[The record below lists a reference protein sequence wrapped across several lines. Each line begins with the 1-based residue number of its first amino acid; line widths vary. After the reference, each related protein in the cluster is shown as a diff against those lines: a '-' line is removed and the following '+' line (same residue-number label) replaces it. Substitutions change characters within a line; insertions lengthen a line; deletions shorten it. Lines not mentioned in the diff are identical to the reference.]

1 MITKPVAAIAMS
13 GGVDSSVAAA
23 LLVEQGYT
31 VIGMMLR
38 LWSEQDAER
47 DNRCC
52 TPEAMAMARRVAA
65 QLSIPFYV
73 LDARQYF
80 YDHVVS
86 AFINDYTHNRTPNP
100 CIACNR
106 SVRWD
111 FLLNQAR
118 AAGADFLATGHYARI
133 HQGQDGSFQLHR
145 GVDPTKDQSYVLHVL
160 TQEKLKQALFPLG
173 GYTKVEVRQMAKR
186 LALPVADRPDS
197 QDLCFV
203 GAGGDY
209 RQFLLRHAPQSGIP
223 GEIIDQQGNIL
234 GYHQGLANFTIGQ
247 RKGLRLSSPTPLYV
261 LEKDSVHNRV
271 IVGRRDQTA
280 RVTLYASKV
289 NWIAGEPPAPPIRAT
304 AKVRYQ
310 AHDTACKVK
319 NSSADSFELEFTTP
333 VRDITPGQAAVLYNG
348 EVCLGGGIIS
358 NEIDK
363 SAT

>member
-1 MITKPVAAIAMS
+1 MITKPVAAVAMS

-52 TPEAMAMARRVAA
+52 TPDAMAMARRVAA

-80 YDHVVS
+80 YEHVVT
-86 AFINDYTHNRTPNP
+86 AFINDYTHNLTPNP

-111 FLLNQAR
+111 FLLHQAR

-133 HQGQDGSFQLHR
+133 HQDQDGSLQLYR
-145 GVDPTKDQSYVLHVL
+145 GVDSAKDQSYVLHVL
-160 TQEKLKQALFPLG
+160 TQQQLKQALFPLG
-173 GYTKVEVRQMAKR
+173 GYTKGEVRQIARR
-186 LALPVADRPDS
+186 LALPVAERPDS

-203 GAGGDY
+203 GAARDY
-209 RQFLLRHAPQSGIP
+209 RQFLTRHAPQTIIP
-223 GEIIDQQGNIL
+223 GEIHDLQGNLL

-261 LEKDSVHNRV
+261 LEKDSANHRV
-271 IVGRRDQTA
+271 IVGTRDQTA
-280 RVTLYASKV
+280 KEDLYATKV
-289 NWIAGEPPAPPIRAT
+289 NWIAGEPPAQPMQVM
-304 AKVRYQ
+304 AKVRYHAQ
-310 AHDTACKVK
+310 DVACRVK
-319 NSSADSFELEFTTP
+319 NIGTDSFELEFTTP